1 MMKRTPPAPSPARP
15 TQRRG
20 DERRE
25 RLLRAAQ
32 ALLQTKDF
40 QDITFVAVCKR
51 AGIPHGSARY
61 FYPDLPAL
69 LRGLLADLGARHD
82 QWLAR
87 PLPGRTTRSW
97 RLLVNCLIDRSARY
111 QRQHPVLAKLTISG
125 FTPPELKRLDRDA
138 DFARARFLIQ
148 QLDEFFVLP
157 GHRDHLRVAYF
168 AIEVVDTAFM
178 LSMREYGRL
187 TSWWIQQAKQAAT
200 TVLAQHFGQDLPR
213 RPRRD

>member
-1 MMKRTPPAPSPARP
+1 MKRTPPAPSPARP

-69 LRGLLADLGARHD
+69 LRGLLADLGGRHD
-82 QWLAR
+82 AWLAR
-87 PLPGRTTRSW
+87 PLPTRTTKSW
-97 RLLVNCLIDRSARY
+97 QLLVNCLIDRSAHY
-111 QRQHPVLAKLTISG
+111 QRRHPVLAKLTIGG

-138 DFARARFLIQ
+138 DFARARFLVDR
-148 QLDEFFVLP
+148 LEEFFVLP
-157 GHRDHLRVAYF
+157 RHRDNLRVAYY

-178 LSMREYGRL
+178 LSMRESGKL
-187 TSWWIQQAKQAAT
+187 TAWWLTQAKLAAT
-200 TVLAQHFGQDLPR
+200 AVLAQHFGQDLPR
-213 RPRRD
+213 RPRRS

>member
-1 MMKRTPPAPSPARP
+1 MKRTPPAPSPARP

-111 QRQHPVLAKLTISG
+111 QRQNPVLAKLTISG